1 MATRLGR
8 GEVIRTRDG
17 EPGAVH
23 LIFSHR
29 FRGLFWTQLLG
40 AFADNFF
47 KNALLI
53 MIVYNG
59 LGGGAYEEKTISL
72 VASLLFILPFF
83 LFSATAGQLAD
94 KYDKAEVV
102 KRIKLIELTIAVMAC
117 LGFVLGNVPFLMF
130 ALALLG
136 LQAAFFGP
144 VKYGIIPQL
153 LEPDDLVEGNAM
165 VETGTKLAILG
176 GTLAGGFLADT
187 PYAVPVCSGVLM
199 VVSVAGYL
207 TARTI
212 HSVPPADP
220 DLKVEWNPVTPT
232 WRVMMMARQ
241 NRPVFLSILGVSWFW
256 SIGGGLLT
264 LLPSYGK
271 EVLGVEPSVV
281 TSFMGVFSVGVA
293 IGAVLCGKL
302 SHHRLELGLVPFGS
316 LGISVFLLA
325 IAMVGAPFAVH
336 EGQLITLSQMLSHP
350 KGWVIVVGLAGIA
363 VSSGLFIVPLYTMIQ
378 QRTDEHIR
386 SRVIA
391 ANNVLNACFMVFS
404 LIFLGV
410 LAQFQFTVLGMFLAL
425 CALNLLVGLY
435 IYSLIPEFFLR
446 FLAYLVNHVI
456 YRLRVVNSEVVPR
469 QGAAVLVGNHV
480 SFLDWLVV
488 LGSIQR
494 PVRFVMWHTYY
505 HLPLFRFL
513 FRDAGAIPIGSG
525 KTHPEVLQAAFD
537 SIDGALARGEL
548 VCIFPEGQLTA
559 DGEVGEFRKGIEQIL
574 ERRPVPVIPFSLIGL
589 WDSLFSRQP
598 GRTVGSRARR
608 LLRPR
613 VALTLGS
620 PLPPP
625 PPNQIAGLAG
635 RLRTDVLALRGEQR

>member
-1 MATRLGR
+1 MIPR
-8 GEVIRTRDG
+8 GSG
-17 EPGAVH
+17 EPGAVDI
-23 LIFSHR
+23 IFSPR

-40 AFADNFF
+40 AFTDNFF

-53 MIVYNG
+53 MIVFQG

-102 KRIKLIELTIAVMAC
+102 KRIKLIELLIAVMAC
-117 LGFVLGNVPFLMF
+117 LGFFLKNVPFLMF

-176 GTLAGGFLADT
+176 GTLAGGYLAAT
-187 PYAVPVCSGVLM
+187 PYAIPVCSAVLM
-199 VVSVAGYL
+199 VVSVVGY
-207 TARTI
+207 AMAQTI
-212 HSVPPADP
+212 HPVPAADP
-220 DLKVEWNPVTPT
+220 ELQVEWNPITPT
-232 WRVMMMARQ
+232 WKVMKMARQ
-241 NRPVFLSILGVSWFW
+241 NRPVFLSILGISWFW

-271 EVLGVEPSVV
+271 EVLGVESSVV

-293 IGAVLCGKL
+293 IGAVLCGRL
-302 SHHRLELGLVPFGS
+302 SYQRLELGLVPFGS
-316 LGISVFLLA
+316 LGISLFLFG
-325 IAMVGAPFAVH
+325 IAAVGAPFTVND
-336 EGQLITLSQMLSHP
+336 GRLIGLSEMLSHP
-350 KGWVIVVGLAGIA
+350 QSWVIVICLAGIA

-391 ANNVLNACFMVFS
+391 ANNVLNACFMVMS

-435 IYSLIPEFFLR
+435 IYTLIPEFFLR

-456 YRLRVVNSEVVPR
+456 YRLRLLNGEVIPK
-469 QGAAVLVGNHV
+469 QGAAVLVGNHI

-488 LGSIQR
+488 LGSVHR

-505 HLPLFRFL
+505 HLPLIRFL

-537 SIDGALARGEL
+537 EIDAALSRGEL

-574 ERRPVPVIPFSLIGL
+574 ERRPVSVIPFALTGL
-589 WDSLFSRQP
+589 WDSLFSRQ
-598 GRTVGSRARR
+598 RQRSSGSRVRR
-608 LLRPR
+608 LLRPVVKMR
-613 VALTLGS
+613 LGS
-620 PLPPP
+620 PMPPP

-635 RLRTDVLALRGEQR
+635 RLRHDVLALRGDER